1 MSKINTEI
9 IKNRSVSLIADL
21 RKLASEFVAYNNKA
35 AQIEGRTEL
44 TREYKDSQLADE
56 QQRLGN
62 RARTIFDDMYEVL
75 DQMAEAMKTND
86 STFDFSDPEFASCIA
101 LMSASEKP
109 LPGETIL
116 GITGKFLGN
125 RQALLALIEVAKG
138 SNKQTLQERIID
150 SDVVMAALRD
160 KVEDLDLGFPKTA
173 YLIPDIR
180 SRILKVAK
188 GCGQELTEQESD
200 CGTDYQEI
208 VNLQMRA
215 AMGLLN

>member
-9 IKNRSVSLIADL
+9 IKNRCVSLIADL
-21 RKLASEFVAYNNKA
+21 KKLASEFAAYNKKA
-35 AQIEGRTEL
+35 AEIEGRTEL

-56 QQRLGN
+56 RQRLGA
-62 RARTIFDDMYEVL
+62 RARTIFDGMYEVL
-75 DQMAEAMKTND
+75 DQMAEAMKAND

-116 GITGKFLGN
+116 GITEKFLGN

-138 SNKQTLQERIID
+138 SNKQTLQERIVD

-173 YLIPDIR
+173 YVENLPAPAVSLEDQD
-180 SRILKVAK
+180 SAATGKKESVFKPEAVAGK
-188 GCGQELTEQESD
+188 
-200 CGTDYQEI
+200 I
-208 VNLQMRA
+208 A
-215 AMGLLN
+215 A

>member
-35 AQIEGRTEL
+35 AQIEGRNEL
-44 TREYKDSQLADE
+44 TREYKDTQLADE
-56 QQRLGN
+56 RQRLDV
-62 RARTIFDDMYEVL
+62 RTRTIFDDMYEVL
-75 DQMAEAMKTND
+75 DQMAETMRMND

-116 GITGKFLGN
+116 GITEKFLGN

-138 SNKQTLQERIID
+138 SNKQTLEQRVVN
-150 SDVVMAALRD
+150 SDAAMEELRD
-160 KVEDLDLGFPKTA
+160 KVEDMDLGFPKTA

-180 SRILKVAK
+180 GRILKVLK
-188 GCGQELTEQESD
+188 GCGQELTEQEAD